1 LAERVAVLL
10 VHADDATQRWVR
22 EALPEGEF
30 AVTVRRPTDGLHA
43 ELGALRPRVALVDAA
58 LLAGDPDLRQAVL
71 AQDPPCLLLALV
83 LPGAS
88 ATEAL
93 ERGADDAIVLPLAD
107 AALRARLLS
116 GLRLVRRA
124 LAAHEVRGQIGPA
137 GALGILKH
145 CEDHRL
151 SGRLIVEGAGRRF
164 SAEFFGGELMGT
176 AWQPATDGGDD
187 LATLLS
193 LREGCYL
200 FVQSG
205 VDPLAP
211 PAGAEAA
218 SEAAAESV
226 VALAPPA
233 PIVTKVKG
241 SPPGV
246 IFEVRTSGENRPR
259 LTISTVILRDGHELR
274 QMETS
279 WPHPIES
286 DADLAQAWAQMVQ
299 QHERV
304 MGKLRE
310 VTESLRRAPGAGGG
324 VDGTMLGW
332 ALHFV
337 VEQAWAELGTAVTAS
352 LLGRTQRALGLRW
365 PHLAHFRVG
374 EGAQVTFDLSRGPTL
389 VADAVDAVAAWLAAF
404 LRLAREVA
412 PNLARLDVR
421 QSTALMAATLE
432 GIGFYAAVD
441 AATARAESNA
451 APEATPD
458 AARHDELP
466 TSAEPA
472 QPATEAA
479 G

>member
-1 LAERVAVLL
+1 LAETVAVLL
-10 VHADDATQRWVR
+10 IHADDATHRWVR
-22 EALPEGEF
+22 EALPEDEF
-30 AVTVRRPTDGLHA
+30 AVTVRRPTDELGG
-43 ELGALRPRVALVDAA
+43 ELGALRPQVALVDTA

-83 LPGAS
+83 LPGAGAS
-88 ATEAL
+88 ATDAL
-93 ERGADDAIVLPLAD
+93 ERGADDVIVLPLSD
-107 AALRARLLS
+107 AALRARLRS
-116 GLRLVRRA
+116 GMRLVHRT
-124 LAAHEVRGQIGPA
+124 LAAHEVRGEIGPA

-151 SGRLIVEGAGRRF
+151 SGRLIVEGSGRRF

-176 AWQPATDGGDD
+176 GWQPPTDGEDD
-187 LATLLS
+187 LATLLA

-200 FVQSG
+200 FVQSA

-211 PAGAEAA
+211 LAGPEAA
-218 SEAAAESV
+218 TEAATELLA
-226 VALAPPA
+226 ALAPPA

-246 IFEVRTSGENRPR
+246 IFEVRTTGENRPR

-304 MGKLRE
+304 MAKLRE
-310 VTESLRRAPGAGGG
+310 VTDSLRRAPGSSGG
-324 VDGTMLGW
+324 VDGTLLGW

-352 LLGRTQRALGLRW
+352 LLGRTQRALALRW

-404 LRLAREVA
+404 LRLAREVS
-412 PNLARLDVR
+412 PGLARLDVR
-421 QSTALMAATLE
+421 QSTSLMAGALD
-432 GIGFYAAVD
+432 GIGFYAALE
-441 AATARAESNA
+441 AATARAGQDA
-451 APEATPD
+451 APPD
-458 AARHDELP
+458 AATDKVHP
-466 TSAEPA
+466 ASAEPA
-472 QPATEAA
+472 QPATQAA